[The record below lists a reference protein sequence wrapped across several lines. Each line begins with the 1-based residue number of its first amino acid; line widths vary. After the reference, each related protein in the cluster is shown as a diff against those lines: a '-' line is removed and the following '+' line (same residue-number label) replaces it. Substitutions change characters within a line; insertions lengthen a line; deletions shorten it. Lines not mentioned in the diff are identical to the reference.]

1 MKKKSKLIM
10 GLALGAVMATIPLI
24 TGCSSDITFNQ
35 SDLDNLISNADTY
48 LTAQN
53 NYSSEY
59 AKNVLSDYLIRGISR
74 VSSQEQHYSEKMT
87 METIDIYGYTEQKEE
102 HEYKIYKNGNNV
114 KEMYT
119 VACQT
124 YPSAGNY
131 TIYREMAEENV
142 APTNPSTGSPSY
154 NKYTGTT
161 YTEDR
166 DTTDQTQ
173 KYTKEDFT
181 SETAS
186 IDDICSNPVYTLQYL
201 YSQLLSS
208 VINPEV
214 SFLLNTNS
222 ADISQSNIIMEKSGD
237 YEIFKFTKNVRFSR
251 ETTSSSGMT
260 NFYSESFFINYIIT
274 FKDGVIKS
282 LNVVS
287 TDGEVAETIT
297 YEIEENIEDFSFDK
311 TPYQA

>member
-10 GLALGAVMATIPLI
+10 GLALGAVMATTPLI

-87 METIDIYGYTEQKEE
+87 METMDIYGYTSQKEE
-102 HEYKIYKNGNNV
+102 HQYKIYKNGNSV
-114 KEMYT
+114 KELYS
-119 VACQT
+119 VSCQT

-131 TIYREMAEENV
+131 TVYREMTEENV
-142 APTNPSTGSPSY
+142 APTNPSTGLPSY

-173 KYTKEDFT
+173 KYTKEDF
-181 SETAS
+181 SNGLSS
-186 IDDICSNPVYTLQYL
+186 IDALYDDPIYTLTYI
-201 YSQLLSS
+201 YSQLLSC
-208 VINPEV
+208 VINTEDTFLMA
-214 SFLLNTNS
+214 SFGTNVT
-222 ADISQSNIIMEKSGD
+222 QSNIIMEKSGE
-237 YEIFKFTKNVRFSR
+237 YEIFKFSKNLKLDMNNDYMSLFC
-251 ETTSSSGMT
+251 
-260 NFYSESFFINYIIT
+260 NYEIT
-274 FKDGVIKS
+274 CKDGVIKKIYALAS
-282 LNVVS
+282 
-287 TDGEVAETIT
+287 DGSDTETVT

>member
-1 MKKKSKLIM
+1 M
-10 GLALGAVMATIPLI
+10 GLALGAVMATTPLI

-74 VSSQEQHYSEKMT
+74 VSSQEQHYSEKMVIQT
-87 METIDIYGYTEQKEE
+87 LDAYGYTECKTE
-102 HEYKIYKNGNNV
+102 HEYKLYQNGNSV

-131 TIYREMAEENV
+131 TVYREMTEENTTHTV
-142 APTNPSTGSPSY
+142 ATGGSGSMGITMSY

-186 IDDICSNPVYTLQYL
+186 IDDLCNTPIYTLQYF

-208 VINPEV
+208 IINPEV
-214 SFLLNTNS
+214 SFLIDTYN
-222 ADISQSNIIMEKSGD
+222 ADVTQSNTIMEKSGD
-237 YEIFKFTKNVRFSR
+237 YEIFKFTKNVRYSQKQ
-251 ETTSSSGMT
+251 TSSGMQDLST
-260 NFYSESFFINYIIT
+260 YSASYFLNYTIT
-274 FKDGVIKS
+274 CKDGVIKS
-282 LNVVS
+282 LNVIC
-287 TDGEVAETIT
+287 TDGEVSETVT